1 MPFCRFTNLSIN
13 ANLYYRH
20 SNGEQ
25 MMKVISSDLLRGH
38 IDTFVLSALLSGT
51 KYGNEIRKFITKKT
65 NNLYVPNEQSL
76 YSAYHRLEDME
87 CIKGYWGENV
97 GATRKYYTITE
108 KGRALY
114 EINRREWENA
124 KKLIDILI
132 K

>member
-1 MPFCRFTNLSIN
+1 
-13 ANLYYRH
+13 
-20 SNGEQ
+20 
-25 MMKVISSDLLRGH
+25 MKVISSDLLRGH

-87 CIKGYWGENV
+87 CIKGIWGENV

-108 KGRALY
+108 QGRRYLEAMGAEWDNLLSAIDEIKGG
-114 EINRREWENA
+114 
-124 KKLIDILI
+124 
-132 K
+132 